1 MGVWIL
7 FIPAEAGA
15 VFGGISAIIG
25 YGIGEALPLLTYAK
39 LGPRIRKLIPSGH
52 SLTEY
57 AYVRYGRSAYLLVLV
72 VSICYMLL
80 FLSAELT
87 GMTGVLELIMEIP
100 RWQSA
105 LMIIF
110 FVLLYTG
117 YGGIRAS
124 IFTDTIQTLL
134 ILPLMVAFA
143 FFIIYTL
150 GGTTPIYN
158 NIFSVDPNLLDP
170 GFKTGLFFGFWVAIA
185 ILSAELMNQT
195 WWQRIYASREDSDL
209 QTSFI
214 LAAIINMFIVIL
226 AGLFGVIARG
236 HVNLITDPTDPG
248 YNASSAFFLLFQTVS
263 PEPILVGVLIL
274 AILLTIGSA
283 DSLLNALSSLITA
296 DLPKYFNIPSDT
308 SLRLGTRLLTVAVA
322 FIAIYIS
329 LQARSVLGLF
339 LLADLLCAAVAGP
352 FLYGLYSKKATGS
365 GFLISSLTGL
375 LVGIVYFPNA
385 TISSFLSSLPYYGS
399 IHPTPNFLFAFFGA
413 AFISTSLMIVLSYW
427 KHYLPSAIFPH
438 EDFNFNR
445 LTTEIK
451 DLHDPISNKKK

>member
-15 VFGGISAIIG
+15 VFGGVSAIIG

-39 LGPRIRKLIPSGH
+39 LGPRIRKLIPNGH

-57 AYVRYGRSAYLLVLV
+57 AYVRYGPTAYFLVLV

-134 ILPLMVAFA
+134 ILPLMIAFA
-143 FFIIYTL
+143 LFIVYTL
-150 GGTTPIYN
+150 GGTTTIYTN
-158 NIFSVDPNLLDP
+158 VFSVDPNLLNP

-195 WWQRIYASREDSDL
+195 WWQRIYASRDDSNL

-214 LAAIINMFIVIL
+214 AAALINMFIVIL

-236 HVNLITDPTDPG
+236 HVDLITDPSNPG
-248 YNASSAFFLLFQTVS
+248 YNASSSLFLLFQTVS
-263 PEPILVGVLIL
+263 PERILVGVLIL

-283 DSLLNALSSLITA
+283 DSFCS
-296 DLPKYFNIPSDT
+296 
-308 SLRLGTRLLTVAVA
+308 RR
-322 FIAIYIS
+322 
-329 LQARSVLGLF
+329 GL
-339 LLADLLCAAVAGP
+339 
-352 FLYGLYSKKATGS
+352 
-365 GFLISSLTGL
+365 
-375 LVGIVYFPNA
+375 
-385 TISSFLSSLPYYGS
+385 
-399 IHPTPNFLFAFFGA
+399 
-413 AFISTSLMIVLSYW
+413 
-427 KHYLPSAIFPH
+427 
-438 EDFNFNR
+438 
-445 LTTEIK
+445 
-451 DLHDPISNKKK
+451 